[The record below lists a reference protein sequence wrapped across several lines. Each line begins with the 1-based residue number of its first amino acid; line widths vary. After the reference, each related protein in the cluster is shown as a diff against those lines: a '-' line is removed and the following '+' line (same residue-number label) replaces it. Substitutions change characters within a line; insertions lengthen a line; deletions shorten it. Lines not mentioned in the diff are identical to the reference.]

1 MEQLQAIADQLGI
14 NQSFI
19 YQFIIVLVMFFV
31 TKTVFYNVLQ
41 KVLDERV
48 GKTTKLDGEADHLIA
63 KAEKIESEVEEKLK
77 DTNKESMEVLT
88 TKKSEIAKVLD
99 QKYKTEEAKVNKE
112 VEEKTNAVLAE
123 VEAQKAQVLGESK
136 NLAESLVNK
145 LV

>member
-19 YQFIIVLVMFFV
+19 YQFIIVLVMFFI
-31 TKTVFYNVLQ
+31 TKSVFYNVLQ

-63 KAEKIESEVEEKLK
+63 KAEKMESEVEEKLK
-77 DTNKESMEVLT
+77 VTNKKSMEVLNS
-88 TKKSEIAKVLD
+88 KKSEIAKVLD
-99 QKYKTEEAKVNKE
+99 EQYKAQEAIVNKE
-112 VEEKTNAVLAE
+112 VEAKTNEVLAE
-123 VEAQKAQVLGESK
+123 VEAQKGKVLSESK
-136 NLAESLVNK
+136 NLAETLVNK